1 MMDIF
6 NQELSRIQTV
16 LMRNLDSKDPRFIK
30 NFDKN
35 GKKFCFLDFM
45 NDYLTGDKKNSE
57 LGKLINDKV
66 NGKEV
71 DEAKLYELANKAI
84 FDTMDARAKAIV
96 ERWIDSGLMEGAKK
110 ITGIGVTEEEIKSNL
125 ENFVWNDT
133 FAAMNIMELT
143 VTDIAYYKNA
153 EDLQKRLA
161 QIHAPGIRGNVDATD
176 YEGRKVSD
184 GKERTF
190 YLTDWDNFVSNI
202 IDNVSIVF
210 DRKIAEAP
218 EAEKAGYRALK
229 ESLVGENG
237 AFRNINVA
245 DAQGY
250 SSPTSY
256 RKKAFI
262 FGKWSKKAEDIY
274 QKLRKGDY
282 NYSDLSVAFQP
293 LKPFVY
299 SQIEKSSGV
308 SNTPL
313 DKFKV
318 PVQNKNS
325 EYLLI
330 MADAIL
336 QNENTGRPNLLRAIY
351 EVMEESHYD
360 EDGNYKTDGI
370 DTVQFESTVKSG
382 LMGRINLNKYVN
394 DANGEAKAKA
404 VMEACL
410 YETAPKT
417 VQEVNPE
424 TGELEDVTINTKT
437 GKLDL
442 SKFSK

>member
-1 MMDIF
+1 M
-6 NQELSRIQTV
+6 
-16 LMRNLDSKDPRFIK
+16 
-30 NFDKN
+30 
-35 GKKFCFLDFM
+35 
-45 NDYLTGDKKNSE
+45 
-57 LGKLINDKV
+57 
-66 NGKEV
+66 
-71 DEAKLYELANKAI
+71 
-84 FDTMDARAKAIV
+84 
-96 ERWIDSGLMEGAKK
+96 
-110 ITGIGVTEEEIKSNL
+110 
-125 ENFVWNDT
+125 
-133 FAAMNIMELT
+133 
-143 VTDIAYYKNA
+143 
-153 EDLQKRLA
+153 
-161 QIHAPGIRGNVDATD
+161 
-176 YEGRKVSD
+176 
-184 GKERTF
+184 
-190 YLTDWDNFVSNI
+190 
-202 IDNVSIVF
+202 
-210 DRKIAEAP
+210 
-218 EAEKAGYRALK
+218 
-229 ESLVGENG
+229 GENG

-299 SQIEKSSGV
+299 GRIEKSSGV
-308 SNTPL
+308 PNAPL
-313 DKFKV
+313 DKLGV

-394 DANGEAKAKA
+394 DVNGEAKAKA

-424 TGELEDVTINTKT
+424 TGELKDITINTKT
-437 GKLDL
+437 GKYNQTYVHEL
-442 SKFSK
+442 SLKITVYSRRCLNTLRIMNKFMALN